1 MYKAIYLSPMIPS
14 LNVSATMRFFVDVF
28 GFGILMKEDYSI
40 VGQVIK

>member
-14 LNVSATMRFFVDVF
+14 LNVSGTMRFFVDMF
-28 GFGILMKEDYSI
+28 GFGILMEGNYSI